1 MLPYQVGISCPWD
14 YAKSEDSK
22 NQTVFETALAN
33 LVICS
38 FGAHQQEK
46 RWAGGPQTRG
56 ILLHV
61 VLLRST
67 QTEAGTARYL
77 IKYYLLRLLTL
88 SQWVHYPH
96 FTGEVTKAQTQKG
109 LPELPWATC
118 VRSEI

>member
-22 NQTVFETALAN
+22 NQTVFETALEN

-61 VLLRST
+61 VLLWST